1 MARNM
6 HEFKVGEECEL
17 STASSTMHTTTPPA
31 RFTEPQLVAKLEELG
46 IGRPSTYANLVTVN
60 QKRGYV
66 QKKGRAM
73 APTWTGMKVAQIL
86 EDKIPGY
93 VDYGFTASMEEDL
106 DKIGDGSLSRDDFL
120 DDVWKAPDGID
131 GKVNGLA
138 KNIDWNEINTLSEV
152 HLNGGYVVRVNRSGA
167 WLEDP
172 SGEKNDS
179 GYVKSVKLDDSVL
192 TDEDALTPGACRKLL
207 DEAKAPVNRVLGI
220 LVGGPYAGWQVT
232 ARNGKYGSYVQ
243 AVRIHKDGSPVKSAK
258 PVNMTLPKD
267 GGLTEDTVTLQDAE
281 QMFSEVKLPRQLGDG
296 FFTGIGK
303 RGAWLGHKNA
313 PRGRAV
319 FISLPDGEDPRAL
332 SPDRAKEIWDDYQ
345 KDHPARRKPA
355 SGRGS
360 RKR

>member
-1 MARNM
+1 
-6 HEFKVGEECEL
+6 
-17 STASSTMHTTTPPA
+17 
-31 RFTEPQLVAKLEELG
+31 
-46 IGRPSTYANLVTVN
+46 
-60 QKRGYV
+60 
-66 QKKGRAM
+66 
-73 APTWTGMKVAQIL
+73 
-86 EDKIPGY
+86 
-93 VDYGFTASMEEDL
+93 
-106 DKIGDGSLSRDDFL
+106 
-120 DDVWKAPDGID
+120 
-131 GKVNGLA
+131 
-138 KNIDWNEINTLSEV
+138 
-152 HLNGGYVVRVNRSGA
+152 
-167 WLEDP
+167 
-172 SGEKNDS
+172 
-179 GYVKSVKLDDSVL
+179 
-192 TDEDALTPGACRKLL
+192 
-207 DEAKAPVNRVLGI
+207 
-220 LVGGPYAGWQVT
+220 VT

-355 SGRGS
+355 SGRVS